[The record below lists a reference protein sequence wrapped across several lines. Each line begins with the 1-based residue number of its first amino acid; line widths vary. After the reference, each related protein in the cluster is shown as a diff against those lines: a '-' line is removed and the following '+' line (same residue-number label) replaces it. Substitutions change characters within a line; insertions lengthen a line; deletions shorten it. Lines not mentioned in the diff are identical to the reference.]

1 MTQSDEYFATQT
13 GEAGGAGRYVD
24 IASIA
29 PIEIV
34 PGLEFRP
41 VLGERLLVNFV
52 RFEPHTE
59 APVHTHEEE
68 QVVVVLEGEIE
79 FDVDGD
85 VRTLRSGEA
94 IHLPP
99 HVPHGA
105 RTLDSSC
112 YEIDIFSPP
121 RQALVALME
130 ANTESAEPAAS
141 GE

>member
-1 MTQSDEYFATQT
+1 MTDSDAYFATQT
-13 GEAGGAGRYVD
+13 GVAASEGRYVD
-24 IASIA
+24 IEGIG

-52 RFEPHTE
+52 RFEPNTE

-85 VRTLRSGEA
+85 VRTVRSGEA

-112 YEIDIFSPP
+112 YEMDIFAPP
-121 RQALVALME
+121 RRALVQLME
-130 ANTESAEPAAS
+130 AAAAS
-141 GE
+141 PESSGE

>member
-1 MTQSDEYFATQT
+1 MTDSEAYFATQT
-13 GEAGGAGRYVD
+13 GVVAGEARFVD
-24 IASIA
+24 IGKIA

-34 PGLEFRP
+34 PGLVFRP

-52 RFEPHTE
+52 WFEPNTE

-85 VRTLRSGEA
+85 VRMLRPGEA

-105 RTLDSSC
+105 RTLESSC
-112 YEIDIFSPP
+112 YEMDIFSPP
-121 RQALVALME
+121 RRALVDLMDS
-130 ANTESAEPAAS
+130 AAPESPE
-141 GE
+141 E

>member
-1 MTQSDEYFATQT
+1 MTDRDAYFTT
-13 GEAGGAGRYVD
+13 GSGSAPDRGRYVD
-24 IASIA
+24 ISGIP

-34 PGLEFRP
+34 PGLVFRP
-41 VLGERLLVNFV
+41 MLGERLLVNFV

-85 VRTLRSGEA
+85 VRTLGPGEA
-94 IHLPP
+94 IHLPA

-105 RTLDSSC
+105 RTLDASC
-112 YEIDIFSPP
+112 SEIDIFAPP
-121 RQALVALME
+121 RRALVDLMG
-130 ANTESAEPAAS
+130 SAPRPA